1 MLMVRN
7 RQEHLYLPG
16 IHICSFLD
24 QPHAEEGMMTKLLPF
39 CHFSV
44 VANSLCTVELPLTCI
59 QKLCHSQ
66 CHKQPVQSKGHA
78 HAVDL
83 VGN

>member
-7 RQEHLYLPG
+7 RQEHLYLPS

-24 QPHAEEGMMTKLLPF
+24 QPHTEEGMMTKLLPF

-44 VANSLCTVELPLTCI
+44 VANSLCTVELPLTSI

-66 CHKQPVQSKGHA
+66 CRKQPVQSEGHA